1 MTWVTKLCLPYT
13 RGWFPTTVLMALIC
27 TISVQKATT
36 GNYVFLWLDI
46 HVSLSKSQNK
56 TLPRVIHKFVPVIKW
71 LSLTRLTLASKLIC
85 MYFQSNSTPLAPTH
99 RGTRRVMISSAVA
112 QPKIKEKIKEMLS
125 LIAKPFLYKMTLICI
140 KMKVCAELIFIR
152 KVSHLD
158 WFWNRGTRELGNGQ
172 TIKIITNQLL
182 L

>member
-1 MTWVTKLCLPYT
+1 MWILNDWDFSTMTWVTKLCLPYT

-36 GNYVFLWLDI
+36 GNYVFLWLDK
-46 HVSLSKSQNK
+46 HVSLSKSQTK
-56 TLPRVIHKFVPVIKW
+56 TSPRVIHKFVPVIKW

-112 QPKIKEKIKEMLS
+112 QPKIKEKKRDAFIDCKTI
-125 LIAKPFLYKMTLICI
+125 LIENDFDLHQNES
-140 KMKVCAELIFIR
+140 VCRTHFH
-152 KVSHLD
+152 K
-158 WFWNRGTRELGNGQ
+158 
-172 TIKIITNQLL
+172 
-182 L
+182 